1 MMLKQKDEI
10 EEGEDGRMR
19 ETGRRRKGQIWK
31 DSR

>member
-1 MMLKQKDEI
+1 MLLRQKDEI

-19 ETGRRRKGQIWK
+19 EIGRRKGQRWK